1 MEWVFPL
8 SPVAASRPRVSRHG
22 AYFTGP
28 YKQFRKD
35 MAEFCNDTFTDWE
48 PLEYLLTVDLG
59 LYIRQP
65 KKTKLLVPRAD
76 NDNFEKAVWDS
87 LNGHLWV
94 DDTQI
99 VENHTIKQW
108 AEKGEDGYFIIGVS
122 KYEFT

>member
-1 MEWVFPL
+1 MEWTFPI

-35 MAEFCNDTFTDWE
+35 MADLCAEIFYDWE
-48 PLEYLLTVDLG
+48 PLEGLLSVDLE
-59 LYIRQP
+59 LYIKQP

-76 NDNFEKAVWDS
+76 NDNFEKAIWDS
-87 LNGHLWV
+87 LNGYLWV

-99 VENHTIKQW
+99 VENYTIKHW
-108 AEKGEDGYFIIGVS
+108 SEKGEEGCFIIGVS
-122 KYEFT
+122 EYDFT